1 MNASADQRKAA
12 FVEDYIRT
20 PFYGHR
26 GPGAI
31 ESARIDVVFVLSA
44 LNLEKMWR
52 FSFPRDMENCP

>member
-31 ESARIDVVFVLSA
+31 GSVRIDVVFVLSA
-44 LNLEKMWR
+44 LNLEKM
-52 FSFPRDMENCP
+52 